1 MGWVPHVF
9 GFCLCRDLGIPGC
22 VSHTWSSAGREFDFG
37 PDFRRHFGASGAM
50 PRWQAWTAV
59 SAIPVVEARDLDAR
73 VRAVEMGDTY
83 GVWGGLAQTKSR
95 ESCGGSGPSLP
106 KRHRCFWA
114 DSSPDP
120 GDNRFL
126 SFTFASTC
134 KDITCPLMSSQRY
147 ACRCNRARTQ
157 LACCRNQSS
166 SPSSSSATCVRRMR
180 RCW

>member
-83 GVWGGLAQTKSR
+83 GVWGVLAQTKSR

-106 KRHRCFWA
+106 TRNRCFWA

-120 GDNRFL
+120 FFFCERARVRRGGSRG
-126 SFTFASTC
+126 AST
-134 KDITCPLMSSQRY
+134 TRPR
-147 ACRCNRARTQ
+147 RRRARSRKPLPTHAHGCSVSRHRVTR
-157 LACCRNQSS
+157 L
-166 SPSSSSATCVRRMR
+166 P
-180 RCW
+180 

>member
-1 MGWVPHVF
+1 MFLGSVCAGTWVYPGV
-9 GFCLCRDLGIPGC
+9 CRTHGPLR
-22 VSHTWSSAGREFDFG
+22 AGDFG

-106 KRHRCFWA
+106 KRNRCFWA

-120 GDNRFL
+120 GENRFL
-126 SFTFASTC
+126 SFSLVSKTIWPRVSLKVGLVAH
-134 KDITCPLMSSQRY
+134 LMSGSG
-147 ACRCNRARTQ
+147 RT
-157 LACCRNQSS
+157 
-166 SPSSSSATCVRRMR
+166 RRSLV
-180 RCW
+180 